1 MARMLPSRHPG
12 ERKLKRKKHLSGGM
26 DGTVGYLSFLRIG
39 RREGMDTA
47 PSLDRQTA
55 QAGDRLR
62 NKTDWRHPGADR
74 GRRHT
79 ARSARLG
86 KGSDVSSAV
95 RPIPRRIPI
104 VLHRAGR
111 QPQGGDKKLHR
122 PYACAASLRKT
133 SHRPP
138 QAASAREAGK
148 NLRGESYEPS
158 FSECFSAECSSFLGR
173 QLQPALE
180 DPQVGRPS
188 QGRMKRVRTNQPAAK
203 ARKVKRFD
211 MVAPAFVAS
220 SKK

>member
-1 MARMLPSRHPG
+1 MVWIQPPASTV
-12 ERKLKRKKHLSGGM
+12 KRRRPAIVCATK
-26 DGTVGYLSFLRIG
+26 RIG
-39 RREGMDTA
+39 GTLKLIADAGIQRDLRASGKA
-47 PSLDRQTA
+47 PTFRAQSGRSL
-55 QAGDRLR
+55 
-62 NKTDWRHPGADR
+62 
-74 GRRHT
+74 
-79 ARSARLG
+79 SASPSCCIEL
-86 KGSDVSSAV
+86 AE
-95 RPIPRRIPI
+95 
-104 VLHRAGR
+104 

-158 FSECFSAECSSFLGR
+158 FSECFSADCSSFLGR